1 MPYIVKGI
9 EKPEID
15 FAPGTVVEEVLQ
27 NVRTIVTTP
36 RYSIPLDR
44 EFGFDASVIDRPI
57 HVAKAQLTNEMFRQ
71 IRRYEPRAVV
81 ESIQFDADLN
91 GRLSPV
97 LEVSV
102 RA

>member
-1 MPYIVKGI
+1 M
-9 EKPEID
+9 
-15 FAPGTVVEEVLQ
+15 
-27 NVRTIVTTP
+27 TTP
-36 RYSIPLDR
+36 KYSIPLDR
-44 EFGFDASVIDRPI
+44 EFGFDTSVIDRPI

-91 GRLSPV
+91 GRLYPV